1 MILKRYLYKE
11 ILQNF
16 FAIFL
21 VLILIVIS
29 LRFVRYL
36 GDVAAGK
43 MTAEIVYQ
51 MLTLKLVTSLSLIIP
66 LCLYLSLFMALG
78 RLQRDNELV
87 SMATAGLGNR
97 FYFSTVLKLTALF
110 SLLLFLLTM
119 FVFPWAEKNIDVLK
133 QKANRESDVTG
144 ITAGSFKEFS
154 RGDRVLYV
162 EGFNKKTK
170 FMENVFLQVNE
181 QGKTGVLTSDSAN
194 IETNEKTGERSVIFI
209 DGKRY
214 VGKPDQ
220 LDYSITEFKRY
231 AVRMEQQGYDT
242 TFRPTSRIPSKE
254 LLQNLRLNNDPIS
267 MTELQWRLSTPISIL
282 LLSAFAILA
291 VRSSKDIKGSLLFIS
306 AILVFFIYNNL
317 LNISHGM
324 VSQGKASTFPGLWWP
339 HLLMLISIFFMLYFP
354 GFRRALSTP
363 AFLIKSNKK

>member
-1 MILKRYLYKE
+1 M
-11 ILQNF
+11 
-16 FAIFL
+16 
-21 VLILIVIS
+21 LILIVIS

-36 GDVAAGK
+36 GDVATGK

-51 MLTLKLVTSLSLIIP
+51 MLTLKLVTSLSLILP

-87 SMATAGLGNR
+87 SIATAGLGNQ
-97 FYFSTVLKLTALF
+97 FYFSTILQLATFF

-133 QKANRESDVTG
+133 QKANRESDITG

-162 EGFNKKTK
+162 EDFNKKTK

-181 QGKTGVLTSDSAN
+181 QGKTGVLTSNSAT
-194 IETNEKTGERSVIFI
+194 IETNEKTGERSVVFL

-214 VGKPDQ
+214 VGIPNQ
-220 LDYSITEFKRY
+220 LDYSITEFQRY
-231 AVRMEQQGYDT
+231 SVRMEQQGYDT
-242 TFRPTSRIPSKE
+242 TFRPASRISSGE
-254 LLQNLRLNNDPIS
+254 LLQNWRLNKNDLAS
-267 MTELQWRLSTPISIL
+267 MTELQWRLSIPISIL

-291 VRSSKDIKGSLLFIS
+291 VRSSKDIKGSLLFIM
-306 AILVFFIYNNL
+306 AILVFFVYNNL

-324 VSQGKASTFPGLWWP
+324 VNQGRISVFPGLWWP
-339 HLLMLISIFFMLYFP
+339 HLLMLISILLILYFP
-354 GFRRALSTP
+354 GFRRRLASRAYLH
-363 AFLIKSNKK
+363 